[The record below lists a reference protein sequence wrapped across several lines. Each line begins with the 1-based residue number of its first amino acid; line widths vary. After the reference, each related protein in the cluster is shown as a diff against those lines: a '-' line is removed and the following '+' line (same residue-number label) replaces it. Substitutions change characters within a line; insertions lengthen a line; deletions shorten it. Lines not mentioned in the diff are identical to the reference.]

1 MTSTEYSNRN
11 NKNEQ
16 NAKLLNKYKEKYLN
30 VEKEICSKKINSIRA
45 CSRKELKKITPWLEK
60 PEGLRHM
67 LVPSGAVV
75 KQFVQTSLHK
85 LLARVG
91 AA

>member
-1 MTSTEYSNRN
+1 
-11 NKNEQ
+11 
-16 NAKLLNKYKEKYLN
+16 
-30 VEKEICSKKINSIRA
+30 
-45 CSRKELKKITPWLEK
+45 
-60 PEGLRHM
+60 M

-91 AA
+91 AAYEFASPMPRDNVSRGRLKLECD

>member
-1 MTSTEYSNRN
+1 
-11 NKNEQ
+11 
-16 NAKLLNKYKEKYLN
+16 
-30 VEKEICSKKINSIRA
+30 
-45 CSRKELKKITPWLEK
+45 
-60 PEGLRHM
+60 M

-91 AA
+91 AALNLAGSYLFLFPRGEYIYKQINLTLWYSILFQVLDNLDKDKNG

>member
-1 MTSTEYSNRN
+1 
-11 NKNEQ
+11 
-16 NAKLLNKYKEKYLN
+16 
-30 VEKEICSKKINSIRA
+30 
-45 CSRKELKKITPWLEK
+45 
-60 PEGLRHM
+60 M

-91 AA
+91 AALQEWDLRGSSQNFEIIFINGPILLNFSQNM

>member
-1 MTSTEYSNRN
+1 
-11 NKNEQ
+11 
-16 NAKLLNKYKEKYLN
+16 
-30 VEKEICSKKINSIRA
+30 
-45 CSRKELKKITPWLEK
+45 
-60 PEGLRHM
+60 M

-91 AA
+91 AALGEELIDFFFDDPFFIQNQNFGTASHRYMIQDASKG

>member
-1 MTSTEYSNRN
+1 MF
-11 NKNEQ
+11 
-16 NAKLLNKYKEKYLN
+16 KERVKKKFTTYLGQ
-30 VEKEICSKKINSIRA
+30 
-45 CSRKELKKITPWLEK
+45 

-67 LVPSGAVV
+67 LVPSAAVA

-91 AA
+91 AALNGYYLTVTNSKFIYFSPI